1 LPLESNSN
9 RNKKLRAALLSV
21 IVSTFLICIKLVF
34 GFLTNSISIFASAVD
49 SFLDLSAS
57 SVNYFSI
64 RKAEKPAD
72 REHRFGHG
80 KAEGLAGLFQSSVI
94 GISSLYLI
102 YISIKRIFIGTTIE
116 SLNSGIFIMV
126 FSTVVSYVLATH
138 LRKTAEETDS
148 IALSAD
154 SLHYRADV
162 YTSSSVIIGLIIIRF
177 SGLVLIDSIISIC
190 IALYIIWSSLSVLN
204 ESVDILMDKE
214 LPKETLEEVKEI
226 ILNHKPLVK
235 SFHKMRTRRSG
246 SKRFIE
252 FHLVVDHK
260 LSFVESHD
268 LAEDIIKDIEGKVPN
283 ADVTVHVDPHSFPD
297 YS

>member
-1 LPLESNSN
+1 LLLESNSIKD
-9 RNKKLRAALLSV
+9 KKLRTALLSV
-21 IVSTFLICIKLVF
+21 IISAVLICAKVIF
-34 GFLTNSISIFASAVD
+34 GFFTNSISILASAVD

-80 KAEGLAGLFQSSVI
+80 KAEGLAGLFQSFFI
-94 GISSLYLI
+94 GISSFYLI
-102 YISIKRIFIGTTIE
+102 YVSIKRLLTGSTIE
-116 SLNSGIFIMV
+116 SIDSGILIMV
-126 FSTVVSYVLATH
+126 LSGMASFFLARH
-138 LRKTAEETDS
+138 LKKIAEETDS

-154 SLHYRADV
+154 SLHYRSDV
-162 YTSSSVIIGLIIIRF
+162 YTSLSVILGLVVIRF
-177 SGLVLIDSIISIC
+177 TELVLLDSLISIT
-190 IALYIIWSSLSVLN
+190 IALYIIWSSVAVLK

-214 LPKETLEEVKEI
+214 LPKETVEEVKVI
-226 ILNHKPLVK
+226 ILSHKPLVK

-252 FHLVVDHK
+252 FHLVIDHT

-268 LAEDIIKDIEGKVPN
+268 LAEDIIKDIEDKVQN

>member
-1 LPLESNSN
+1 MPLESSSIK
-9 RNKKLRAALLSV
+9 NKKLRTALLSV
-21 IVSTFLICIKLVF
+21 IVSTLLICIKLGF
-34 GFLTNSISIFASAVD
+34 GFLTNSISILASAVD

-80 KAEGLAGLFQSSVI
+80 KAEGLAGLFQSFVI
-94 GISSLYLI
+94 GISSFYLI
-102 YISIKRIFIGTTIE
+102 YISIKRLLIGTTIE

-126 FSTVVSYVLATH
+126 FSTVVSFFLARR
-138 LRKTAEETDS
+138 LKQVAEETDS

-154 SLHYRADV
+154 SLHYSADV
-162 YTSSSVIIGLIIIRF
+162 YTSSSVIIGLIVIRF
-177 SGLVLIDSIISIC
+177 SGLLLIDSLISIC
-190 IALYIIWSSLSVLN
+190 IALYIIWSSVAVLK

-214 LPKETLEEVKEI
+214 LPKETVEEVKEI
-226 ILNHKPLVK
+226 ILSHQPLVK

-252 FHLVVDHK
+252 FHLVIDHT
-260 LSFVESHD
+260 LSFVQSHD
-268 LAEDIIKDIEGKVPN
+268 LAEDIIKDIEGKVLN

>member
-1 LPLESNSN
+1 MPLESNSIK
-9 RNKKLRAALLSV
+9 NKKIRAAFLSV
-21 IVSTFLICIKLVF
+21 IVSALLICIKLVF
-34 GFLTNSISIFASAVD
+34 GFLTNSISILASAVD

-80 KAEGLAGLFQSSVI
+80 KAEGLAGLFQGFII

-102 YISIKRIFIGTTIE
+102 YVSVKRIITGSSIE
-116 SLNSGIFIMV
+116 LLSSGIFIMA
-126 FSTVVSYVLATH
+126 FSALVSFLLARH
-138 LRKTAEETDS
+138 LRKVAEETDS

-154 SLHYRADV
+154 SLHYRSDV
-162 YTSSSVIIGLIIIRF
+162 YTSSSVIIGLIIIKF
-177 SGLVLIDSIISIC
+177 SGLLFIDSIISIC
-190 IALYIIWSSLSVLN
+190 IALYIIWSSISILR

-214 LPKETLEEVKEI
+214 LPKETIEDVKEI
-226 ILNHKPLVK
+226 ILSHQPQVK

-246 SKRFIE
+246 SRRFIE
-252 FHLVVDHK
+252 FHLVLDHN

>member
-1 LPLESNSN
+1 
-9 RNKKLRAALLSV
+9 
-21 IVSTFLICIKLVF
+21 
-34 GFLTNSISIFASAVD
+34 
-49 SFLDLSAS
+49 
-57 SVNYFSI
+57 
-64 RKAEKPAD
+64 
-72 REHRFGHG
+72 
-80 KAEGLAGLFQSSVI
+80 VI

>member
-1 LPLESNSN
+1 MPLESNSN
-9 RNKKLRAALLSV
+9 KNKKLRAALLSV

-34 GFLTNSISIFASAVD
+34 GFLTNSISILASAVD

-80 KAEGLAGLFQSSVI
+80 KAEGLAGLFQGFII

-102 YISIKRIFIGTTIE
+102 YVSVKRIITGSSIE
-116 SLNSGIFIMV
+116 LLNSGIFIMA
-126 FSTVVSYVLATH
+126 FSALVSFLLARH
-138 LRKTAEETDS
+138 LRKVAEETDS

-154 SLHYRADV
+154 SLHYRSDV
-162 YTSSSVIIGLIIIRF
+162 YTSSSVIIGLIIIKF
-177 SGLVLIDSIISIC
+177 SGLLFIDSIISIC
-190 IALYIIWSSLSVLN
+190 IALYIIWSSISILR

-214 LPKETLEEVKEI
+214 LPKETIEDVKEI
-226 ILNHKPLVK
+226 ILSHQPQVK

-246 SKRFIE
+246 SRRFIE
-252 FHLVVDHK
+252 FHLVVDDT

-268 LAEDIIKDIEGKVPN
+268 LAEDIIKDIEAKVPN
-283 ADVTVHVDPHSFPD
+283 ADVTVHVDPHNVPD